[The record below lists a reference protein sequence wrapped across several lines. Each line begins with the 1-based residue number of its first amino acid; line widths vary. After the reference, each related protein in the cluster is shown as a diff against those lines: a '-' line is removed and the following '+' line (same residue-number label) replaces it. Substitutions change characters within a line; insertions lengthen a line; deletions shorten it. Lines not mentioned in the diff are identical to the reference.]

1 MKVTIEFDDKKAVEV
16 KEQSNAII
24 ARCLYRTLK
33 GECLMLD
40 ERNVIT
46 FTDKE
51 TRETIRVESENDSP
65 VFGE

>member
-51 TRETIRVESENDSP
+51 TRETIRAESENDSP
-65 VFGE
+65 IFGE

>member
-1 MKVTIEFDDKKAVEV
+1 MKVTIEFDDKYALEV
-16 KEQSNAII
+16 KEQVNGII

-40 ERNVIT
+40 ERNMIT

-51 TRETIRVESENDSP
+51 TRETIRVESGNDSP